1 MNQVKRCLKLNV
13 KEYVA
18 LGVALMFCFCVHI
31 LVITQFTNWYST
43 DVVGYLSHAATFSG
57 KDWSGVMRN
66 ANFYYS
72 WGYSLFLAIPMFF
85 TNNITNIYYAAVVIN
100 ALFSCGILLLSY
112 WIGRII
118 APEVNKYVMIFISA
132 AVSVYSSYIFQG
144 AVMLSEMCLYF
155 FVFLCAFFLLK
166 YLETMKMYWGILAG
180 IAVGYTYIV
189 HNRAVALPIAF
200 VIVAVFLTIRLKNW
214 KCLLVMLIP
223 LFGMLL
229 LNTEIT
235 SWLDVMEK
243 QGQEYTKN
251 TYAQQ
256 VGRMSNAFG
265 FYSIISMIQCALG
278 EMWYLIIGTFGVAA
292 IGIIAVIKK
301 TITFFKNPKK
311 FAFGLFLL
319 LQLVGTL
326 GVSVLFC
333 FPKMPLAVGSRYE
346 LFFYGRYWET
356 VFGIF
361 LLIGLVEIVRGCEE
375 AVNRLLWIAGL
386 FLSVFVEYIS
396 RLYQTGA
403 YNYWAI
409 PAVLTTYFSPEHR
422 FTVVESSI
430 IGLIFMA
437 FLFCLIKQKQQGYR
451 LFAVVCWSAFCIF
464 TGWNSVYGVSYEYR
478 TAASITNMPLQNEDF
493 VQVCDYI
500 QQNNIDEYTICSMD
514 GYRAISFQVVCP
526 EKKVMGVVSTE
537 QMDQINGVFIV
548 DKAMWSELPF
558 GNLVYEN
565 SSYSVYVE

>member
-1 MNQVKRCLKLNV
+1 MNQTKRCLKLNV

-18 LGVALMFCFCVHI
+18 LGVALMFCFGVHI

-66 ANFYYS
+66 AGSFYS
-72 WGYSLFLAIPMFF
+72 WGYSLFLTIPMLFF
-85 TNNITNIYYAAVVIN
+85 DDITTVYYTAIFIN
-100 ALFSCGILLLSY
+100 ALFCCGILLIGY
-112 WIGRII
+112 KMGRIFAPDVNRYTMILI
-118 APEVNKYVMIFISA
+118 AT

-155 FVFLCAFFLLK
+155 FVFLSSFFLLK
-166 YLETMKMYWGILAG
+166 YLETVKTVWGILAG
-180 IAVGYTYIV
+180 ISVGYTYII
-189 HNRAVALPIAF
+189 HNRAIALPVAFMIIA
-200 VIVAVFLTIRLKNW
+200 IVLAVRKREW
-214 KCLLVMLIP
+214 KCLVIMLLPMFTMLI
-223 LFGMLL
+223 
-229 LNTEIT
+229 LN
-235 SWLDVMEK
+235 SGVVAWLNMVEK
-243 QGQEYTKN
+243 QGQVYTKN

-256 VGRMSNAFG
+256 AGRMSNAFG

-278 EMWYLIIGTFGVAA
+278 EVWYLIIGTFGVAA

-301 TITFFKNPKK
+301 TITFFKDSKK

-319 LQLVGTL
+319 LQLLGTL
-326 GVSVLFC
+326 EISVLGL
-333 FPKMPLAVGSRYE
+333 FPKMPPVVGTRYE

-356 VFGIF
+356 IFGIF
-361 LLIGLVEIVRGCEE
+361 LLMGLIEIVRGCEE
-375 AVNRLLWIAGL
+375 AINRILWILGI

-396 RLYQTGA
+396 RLYQNSA
-403 YNYWAI
+403 YNFWAI

-437 FLFCLIKQKQQGYR
+437 FLFCLIKQKQRGYR
-451 LFAVVCWSAFCIF
+451 LFAIVCWSAFCIF

-493 VQVCDYI
+493 VQVCDFI

-526 EKKVMGVVSTE
+526 EKKVTSVVSAE
-537 QMDQINGVFIV
+537 QIEQIDGVFII

-565 SSYSVYVE
+565 SSYSIYVE